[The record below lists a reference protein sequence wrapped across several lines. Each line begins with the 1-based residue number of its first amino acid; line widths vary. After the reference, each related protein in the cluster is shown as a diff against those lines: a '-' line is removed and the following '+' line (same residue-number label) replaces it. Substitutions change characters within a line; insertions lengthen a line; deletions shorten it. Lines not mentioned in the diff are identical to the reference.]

1 MELEQYINVV
11 RGRYNEL
18 TDEELTLLEDASES
32 PMGDVIRKLFGPEM
46 SSLFGEEEQ
55 EQPISHPQP
64 MANQMQSPPPM
75 GDQMQGAG
83 LST

>member
-18 TDEELTLLEDASES
+18 TDEEQTIVEDAADS
-32 PMGDVIRKLFGPEM
+32 PIGDVMRKLFGPEM
-46 SSLFGEEEQ
+46 SSVFGEEEQ
-55 EQPISHPQP
+55 EKPMTESQP
-64 MANQMQSPPPM
+64 MANQMRPPPM

-83 LST
+83 LGT